1 MIANQKQYKITLD
14 RLNEIQSDLSRFNEI
29 GLVRDGVDPI
39 IISAQRRSLES
50 ESQRLE
56 NDISRYTALREGRVD
71 ALKAHDIAG
80 LGNAFIEARL
90 ALGLTQKELA
100 SRLQIK
106 EQQIQRYERERYQ
119 SASLSRLQEVA
130 RALETESAVELK
142 LPERPSPTSTAFE
155 PKRLPIRE
163 MKKRGWLRD
172 IRLPADVS
180 RTDLSLA
187 ECFMRNASAGGA
199 VAALHRQRVRIGGKV
214 DPYAISA
221 WKARV
226 LQLARK
232 RVRGN
237 HRIQPLDAL
246 FIQHLVRLSSRENGP
261 LLAIEELEA
270 KGVIVVVEGRLTGT
284 HLDGA
289 AMLLDNH
296 IPIIGLTLR
305 HDRLDNFWFVLMHEV
320 AHVVCHRDRGLAEG
334 FFDDESAPTVD
345 ELEKEADEF
354 ALNALISDEVW
365 MSSFV
370 RFTKSSEQVENFAQ
384 KLGISPSIVAGRIR
398 HERKDYKLFS
408 DLVGG
413 KEVRKR
419 FIQKEDE
426 I

>member
-1 MIANQKQYKITLD
+1 MIANQKQYKITMD
-14 RLNEIQSDLSRFNEI
+14 RLNDLQSDIARFNEL

-39 IISAQRRSLES
+39 VIAAQRRSLES

-56 NDISRYTALREGRVD
+56 RDITRYNALREGRVD
-71 ALKAHDIAG
+71 ALKADDIAG

-100 SRLQIK
+100 SRLQVK
-106 EQQIQRYERERYQ
+106 EQQIQRYEQERYQ
-119 SASLSRLQEVA
+119 SASLARLQEVA

-142 LPERPSPTSTAFE
+142 LPERPGSSSNAFE
-155 PKRLPIRE
+155 AKRLPIRE

-172 IRLPADVS
+172 IRLPVEVP
-180 RTDLSLA
+180 RTDLALA
-187 ECFMRNASAGGA
+187 ECFMRNASAGGSI
-199 VAALHRQRVRIGGKV
+199 AALHRQRVRIGGKI

-226 LQLARK
+226 LQIARK

-237 HRIQPLDAL
+237 YRVQPLDAL
-246 FIQHLVRLSSRENGP
+246 FIQRLVRLSALANGP
-261 LLAIEELEA
+261 VLALQELET
-270 KGVIVVVEGRLTGT
+270 KGVIAVVEERLAGT

-296 IPIIGLTLR
+296 IPVIGLTLR
-305 HDRLDNFWFVLMHEV
+305 HDRLDNFWFVLMHEL

-334 FFDDESAPTVD
+334 FFDDEGAPSVD

-354 ALNALISDEVW
+354 ALNVLIPDEVW
-365 MSSFV
+365 KSSFV
-370 RFTKSSEQVENFAQ
+370 RFTKSSDQVEKFAR

-413 KEVRKR
+413 KEIRKL
-419 FIQKEDE
+419 FIHKEDE

>member
-1 MIANQKQYKITLD
+1 VIANQKQYKITLE
-14 RLNEIQSDLSRFNEI
+14 RLTALQSDLARFSEI
-29 GLVRDGVDPI
+29 GLVRDGIDPI
-39 IISAQRRSLES
+39 IVAAQRRSLES

-56 NDISRYTALREGRVD
+56 SDIARYNALREGRVD
-71 ALKAHDIAG
+71 ALKADDIAG

-100 SRLQIK
+100 SRLQVK
-106 EQQIQRYERERYQ
+106 EQQIQRYEQERYQ
-119 SASLSRLQEVA
+119 SASLARLQEVA

-142 LPERPSPTSTAFE
+142 LPERLSSSSGVFE
-155 PKRLPIRE
+155 AKRLPIRE

-172 IRLPADVS
+172 IRLPAEAP
-180 RTDLSLA
+180 RTDLALA
-187 ECFMRNASAGGA
+187 ESFMRNASAGGS
-199 VAALHRQRVRIGGKV
+199 VAALHRQRVRTGGKL

-226 LQLARK
+226 LQVARK

-237 HRIQPLDAL
+237 YRVHPLDAL
-246 FIQHLVRLSSRENGP
+246 FIQRLVRLSAQADGP
-261 LLAIEELEA
+261 VLALEELEA
-270 KGVIVVVEGRLTGT
+270 KGVIVVVEERLTGT

-296 IPIIGLTLR
+296 IPVIGLTLR
-305 HDRLDNFWFVLMHEV
+305 HDRLDNFWFVLMHEL

-334 FFDDESAPTVD
+334 FFDDEGAPSVD
-345 ELEKEADEF
+345 ELEKEADDF
-354 ALNALISDEVW
+354 ALNVLIPDEVW
-365 MSSFV
+365 KSSFV
-370 RFTKSSEQVENFAQ
+370 RFTKSADQVENFAR

-413 KEVRKR
+413 KEVRKL
-419 FIQKEDE
+419 FIPKEDE